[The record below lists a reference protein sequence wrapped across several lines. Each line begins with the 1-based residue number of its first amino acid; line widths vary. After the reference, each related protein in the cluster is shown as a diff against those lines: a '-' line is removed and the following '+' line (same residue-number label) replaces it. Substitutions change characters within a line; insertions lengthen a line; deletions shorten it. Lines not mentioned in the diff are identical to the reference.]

1 MQEEVIDL
9 RELISM
15 MRNYLKW
22 IIFIPLLFA
31 LIGGLVSFFLIDPT
45 YEARTTLMVNKS
57 KEAQQGLTMEDV
69 NFGRQ
74 VIYTYAEIAKSNAV
88 MEKVRRDMGLENGEP
103 FNVEVAPLKDTQI
116 LNVKVQSTDPS
127 FAFNAANSIASNF
140 SKEVIRVAK
149 VDNVQIVDYATL
161 PINPIKPNKILN
173 TLASALVGLFFVIG
187 IVFLKEM
194 LNATIRTE
202 KDVEVH
208 LGLNV
213 IGKIPKYQIEGE
225 VNNGKNTKS
234 NR

>member
-1 MQEEVIDL
+1 MEEEVLDL

-15 MRNYLKW
+15 AKEHLRWL
-22 IIFIPLLFA
+22 IFMPLLFA
-31 LIGGLVSFFLIDPT
+31 LVGGLVSFFVISPT
-45 YEARTTLMVNKS
+45 YEARTTLMVNKG

-127 FAFNAANSIASNF
+127 FAFKAANSIASNF
-140 SKEVIRVAK
+140 AKEVIRVAK

-161 PINPIKPNKILN
+161 PISPIKPNKILN
-173 TLASALVGLFFVIG
+173 TLASALVGLFFVVG
-187 IVFLKEM
+187 IIFLKEM

-213 IGKIPKYQIEGE
+213 IGKVPKYQIEGE

>member
-1 MQEEVIDL
+1 MEEEVIDL
-9 RELISM
+9 RQLISM

-22 IIFIPLLFA
+22 IIFVPLLFA
-31 LIGGLVSFFLIDPT
+31 LVGGLISFFLIAPT
-45 YEARTTLMVNKS
+45 YEARTTLMVNKG

-161 PINPIKPNKILN
+161 PTNPIKPNKILN
-173 TLASALVGLFFVIG
+173 TLASALVGLFFVVG
-187 IVFLKEM
+187 IIFLKEM